1 MIRINLIGIL
11 ALLLFAC
18 AVVCGYP
25 VWIALAEL
33 AWHYPAARWFAAG
46 VLTGCCLPL
55 AIGWNAA
62 LRLRREQ
69 MIDRADEE
77 YQRDRKRIL

>member
-1 MIRINLIGIL
+1 MIRINLIGI
-11 ALLLFAC
+11 AVLLLFVL

-33 AWHYPAARWFAAG
+33 VWQYPAARWFVAG
-46 VLTGCCLPL
+46 VLAGCSLPL

-62 LRLRREQ
+62 LKLRREQ
-69 MIDRADEE
+69 MIERADEE
-77 YQRDRKRIL
+77 YRRDKQRIL